1 MLQTVGGTGSIQ
13 VAQAGGTQQLQ
24 QLQVV
29 PASGIQVSWP
39 VVGFVMGGRKGKKSC
54 RIEFHIQRVVTVNSY
69 TSCVSTELWRVML

>member
-29 PASGIQVSWP
+29 PASGIQVSWE
-39 VVGFVMGGRKGKKSC
+39 GRERHVKLCFTPKETLK
-54 RIEFHIQRVVTVNSY
+54 
-69 TSCVSTELWRVML
+69 